1 MRPDSSPPLY
11 IGLDGGGSTLRA
23 LLADAALNPIR
34 QTHDPRSVNLAT
46 LGREE
51 VRARLFAALDELL
64 QGQDVAQVRACCI
77 GLAGAEQ
84 YLDWLKTT
92 LSKRLPGVAVL
103 AVNDG
108 EIALVGAHG
117 QRQGALVLAGTGSIV
132 YGITPQGDS
141 HIVGGWG
148 YLLDDEGSGFWLGKQ
163 ALLHLTRCAD
173 AGHLDARAA
182 HIMQQMGIEQARQ
195 VIPWAYDEHPFSA
208 RKLAG
213 LAAVV
218 LEMAQAGDSWALD
231 VIERGALA
239 LLKQVD
245 NLAAR
250 WQGQAMPVALAG
262 GLLENETPLRQR
274 LLELLHGRGY
284 TVREAPLSSPLQGA
298 AWLARYRYP

>member
-1 MRPDSSPPLY
+1 
-11 IGLDGGGSTLRA
+11 
-23 LLADAALNPIR
+23 LLADAALRPVR

-46 LGREE
+46 LGQDE

-84 YLDWLKTT
+84 YLDWLRET
-92 LSKRLPGVAVL
+92 LAERLHGVPVV

-132 YGITPQGDS
+132 YGISPQGDS

-148 YLLDDEGSGFWLGKQ
+148 YLLGDEGSGFWLGKQ
-163 ALLHLTRCAD
+163 ALLHLAHCAD
-173 AGHLDARAA
+173 VGHLDARATR
-182 HIMQQMGIEQARQ
+182 IMQQMSIDEARQ
-195 VIPWAYDEHPFSA
+195 LVPWAYSERPFSA
-208 RKLAG
+208 RKIAG
-213 LAAVV
+213 LAALV
-218 LEMAQAGDSWALD
+218 LELAQAGDLWALD

-284 TVREAPLSSPLQGA
+284 TIRESPLSSPLQGA